1 MSLHAFQWYFDRFGF
16 LSFGWCMAILM
27 LLTLHYFY
35 VLMISQ
41 NELLTGEA
49 VDYSNKATGV
59 CSAMTVPQYTQARIT
74 SAAGTHYG
82 VSSVLRCSNGVVY
95 SSVVAPVPSTY
106 AITTQP
112 GSIFSTS
119 YNSLSSMHQSDT
131 MPSLSTLQNQPLT
144 RSHSFL
150 STIAVTTAVEPNNLP
165 LNLEAGVAKAGL
177 SASPS
182 DVVSTATTVTGLD
195 AYTNASLEAI
205 AASLEA
211 LSSPMVPGD
220 GQYQVQRELLEL
232 EKMKQQRFAE
242 ELEWERQEIQRFREQ
257 EQLLVQ
263 KELEELQS
271 MKQQILCQQEDERQV
286 HLLMQKETYAQQQ
299 EQLEQIQRLQEQL
312 RQQLEEQ
319 KFRQMYPGEILPEAL
334 VVGERKMD
342 SGCQTDEEDET
353 EKAYTAGR
361 KKKSAKKSV
370 DSCVQTDDEDQD
382 EWEVPARGRRSRA
395 RGSKNGMGERGGV
408 SVQALTE
415 ISVQTDSLG
424 TLRGHSVQVDARVDY
439 PDSDRTSSPKRRPT
453 PLDIGQSPHLKADAS
468 TLQVAPGPPKSPK
481 VLYSPISPCV
491 SPSKSL
497 EYLSY
502 DKSLGETSPQR
513 IPSATDL
520 SKGQP
525 SPRAPKIIQ
534 RSMSDP
540 KPMSPT
546 AEERASA
553 NFQYSESYSV
563 SIRNLSK
570 CYVYAI
576 IHYIHYMPI

>member
-1 MSLHAFQWYFDRFGF
+1 
-16 LSFGWCMAILM
+16 MAILV
-27 LLTLHYFY
+27 LLPLHYFY
-35 VLMISQ
+35 MLIISP

-59 CSAMTVPQYTQARIT
+59 CTGITVPQYTQARNT
-74 SAAGTHYG
+74 SAAGTLYG
-82 VSSVLRCSNGVVY
+82 VSSVLRSSNGVVY
-95 SSVVAPVPSTY
+95 SSVAAPVPSTY

-119 YNSLSSMHQSDT
+119 YNSLSSMHTSDT

-150 STIAVTTAVEPNNLP
+150 STIAVTTAEEQNNLP
-165 LNLEAGVAKAGL
+165 LNLEAVVSKANL
-177 SASPS
+177 SLS
-182 DVVSTATTVTGLD
+182 DALSTATTVAGMDT
-195 AYTNASLEAI
+195 YTNASLEAI

-220 GQYQVQRELLEL
+220 GQYQVERELLEL
-232 EKMKQQRFAE
+232 EKMKQQRLAE
-242 ELEWERQEIQRFREQ
+242 ELEWERHEIQRFREQ

-263 KELEELQS
+263 KELEELQA
-271 MKQQILCQQEDERQV
+271 MKQQILCQQEEERQA

-353 EKAYTAGR
+353 EKAYTTGR
-361 KKKSAKKSV
+361 KKRSAKKSV

-382 EWEVPARGRRSRA
+382 EWDVPARGRRSRP
-395 RGSKNGMGERGGV
+395 RGSKSGMGERGGV

-415 ISVQTDSLG
+415 ISVQTDSSG
-424 TLRGHSVQVDARVDY
+424 SLRGHSVQVDARVDY

-468 TLQVAPGPPKSPK
+468 TLQVAQGPPKSPK

-513 IPSATDL
+513 IRSATDL
-520 SKGQP
+520 SKGP
-525 SPRAPKIIQ
+525 TSPRAPKVIQ

-546 AEERASA
+546 AEERAAA

-563 SIRNLSK
+563 SIHK
-570 CYVYAI
+570 CCGCYFCYKHKVCLRCLLFLYKKKAFNRL
-576 IHYIHYMPI
+576 YKC

>member
-1 MSLHAFQWYFDRFGF
+1 
-16 LSFGWCMAILM
+16 
-27 LLTLHYFY
+27 
-35 VLMISQ
+35 
-41 NELLTGEA
+41 
-49 VDYSNKATGV
+49 
-59 CSAMTVPQYTQARIT
+59 MTVPQYTQARIT

-82 VSSVLRCSNGVVY
+82 VSSVLRSSNGIVY
-95 SSVVAPVPSTY
+95 SSVAAPVPSTY

-119 YNSLSSMHQSDT
+119 YNTLSGMHTSDT
-131 MPSLSTLQNQPLT
+131 MPSLSNLQNQPLT

-150 STIAVTTAVEPNNLP
+150 STIALTTAEGQTDLP
-165 LNLEAGVAKAGL
+165 LNLETSVSRAGL
-177 SASPS
+177 SSTLS
-182 DVVSTATTVTGLD
+182 DEVSTVTTVTGLD
-195 AYTNASLEAI
+195 TYTNASLDAI

-220 GQYQVQRELLEL
+220 GQYQMEREFLEL
-232 EKMKQQRFAE
+232 EKIKQQRLAE

-263 KELEELQS
+263 KELEELQA
-271 MKQQILCQQEDERQV
+271 MKQQILCQQEEERQA
-286 HLLMQKETYAQQQ
+286 HLMMQKETYAQQQ

-319 KFRQMYPGEILPEAL
+319 KFRQMYPGEVLPEPL
-334 VVGERKMD
+334 VVTGERKMD
-342 SGCQTDEEDET
+342 SGCQTDEEDNT

-361 KKKSAKKSV
+361 KKKTTKKSV

-382 EWEVPARGRRSRA
+382 EWEVPARSRRSRP
-395 RGSKNGMGERGGV
+395 RGGKNGMGERGAV

-415 ISVQTDSLG
+415 ISVQTDSG

-439 PDSDRTSSPKRRPT
+439 PDSDRTLSPKRRPT
-453 PLDIGQSPHLKADAS
+453 PLDIGQSPLLKADAS

-502 DKSLGETSPQR
+502 EKPLGDTSPQR
-513 IPSATDL
+513 IRSVTDL
-520 SKGQP
+520 SKGP
-525 SPRAPKIIQ
+525 PTCPRAPKVIQ

-546 AEERASA
+546 AEERAA
-553 NFQYSESYSV
+553 TNFQYSESYSV
-563 SIRNLSK
+563 SIFDIVSF
-570 CYVYAI
+570 
-576 IHYIHYMPI
+576 